1 MVETW
6 IYSLTAVVVV
16 SLVSFVGVLSILL
29 SQKLLDKLLIYF
41 VSFSAGALFGGAF
54 LHLLPEAVE
63 ENGFTLSVSL
73 YVLGG
78 IVCFFILEKF
88 ICWRHCHHPTTK
100 DHPHPFAFM
109 NLIGD
114 VFHNFIDGL
123 LIGATFLV
131 DTHLGIATT
140 VAVILHEV
148 PQEIG
153 DFGVLIHGGFSKG
166 KALLLNFAVAL
177 TAILGAVVALLIGSE
192 SHELT
197 HFLVPFAAGG
207 FIYIAGS
214 DLIPELHKQ
223 TGNWKAFW
231 QLFSILL
238 GLAIMWMMTLFEFG
252 AH

>member
-1 MVETW
+1 MVEAW

-16 SLVSFVGVLSILL
+16 SVVSFVGVLSVFF
-29 SQKLLDKLLIYF
+29 SQKFLNRILIYL

-63 ENGFTLSVSL
+63 ESGFTFDVSL
-73 YVLGG
+73 YILGG
-78 IVCFFILEKF
+78 IIFFFVLEKF

-109 NLIGD
+109 NLVGD

-140 VAVILHEV
+140 LAVILHEV

-153 DFGVLIHGGFSKG
+153 DFGVLVHGGFSRG

-177 TAILGAVVALLIGSE
+177 TSVLGAVVALVIGSE

-231 QLFSILL
+231 QLMSILL
-238 GLAIMWMMTLFEFG
+238 GVGLMYGLTLLEFG